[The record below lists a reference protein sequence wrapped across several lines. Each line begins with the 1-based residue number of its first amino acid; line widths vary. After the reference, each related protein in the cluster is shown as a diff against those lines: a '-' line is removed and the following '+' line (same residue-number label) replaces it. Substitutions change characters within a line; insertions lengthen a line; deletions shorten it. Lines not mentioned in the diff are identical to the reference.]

1 MWEQCKDIQSYLV
14 KARRELHEI
23 PELGKDLPKTSEYI
37 AKELDR
43 MGIKYKRNTKD
54 SGIIALIE
62 GRNSDKVIALRADM
76 DALPIKEETGLD
88 FASTNGNMHASWSS

>member
-37 AKELDR
+37 AKEL
-43 MGIKYKRNTKD
+43 
-54 SGIIALIE
+54 IE
-62 GRNSDKVIALRADM
+62 WG
-76 DALPIKEETGLD
+76 
-88 FASTNGNMHASWSS
+88 